1 MGRKNILL
9 FVFLLL
15 LASPFA
21 WAQEDGTEGD
31 ATPTEAPAEA
41 APTEAAPAEAAPT
54 EAAAAEAAPE
64 AAAPEAP
71 KVPTP
76 QEALTQGVA
85 NVKEAAIENVKDNLK
100 ETLMAPVNDL
110 KNQATAAVNEAVDNA
125 KNYVVAKGTEVL
137 DSCAN
142 GEGDLASFQQ
152 ACQLL
157 KKGLEIGE
165 AVAQVVDI
173 EYDRK
178 KGILSGHLD
187 LSDLFGGVPPF
198 SFKIIKKGN
207 NIGAVFTPDTP
218 IRVNIGRILRK
229 IVPGGFGFG
238 PVFDQIVSAA
248 GFDKIEFQ
256 ISEVAFNI
264 NPYGFRISGIADFLG
279 NTPFNLLLAKSKGW
293 VFALDVS
300 ITEGVIE
307 SALDKALGSL
317 KKIVCVFVIEQLDIS
332 LATNKLSWSEAPALK
347 WDGAPG
353 GSLEKGFALN
363 MKARFDENSENP
375 LGKFL
380 AGFMKGTWEL
390 NLAVTTGEFKLAL
403 KLPEIIFS
411 SRAKLA
417 ESDLHLVAGFSP
429 PKMEFGVSATFEF
442 KPTDDLLRFTAE
454 LNARMHDPSVEAG
467 LSLIGTWHNAFGVT
481 DLSIGNL
488 VGKVAIGVRA
498 PWILMLMLGGEIQYG
513 ADNNDPIKG
522 SGYFRFDLENP
533 MENYYYVNLGRLVVG
548 QLFKHV
554 FRANVALPGF
564 LAESGFP
571 EGCQASFALKNQQL
585 PNGDEAPAGYR
596 YKGKFQFLGF
606 WAKVDILLWVTQFRF
621 KVEFS
626 SFKIGSTIQVSRSK
640 EDMSNGPLAHVEG
653 SVDPFHLKVH
663 IEGYIKLFLFEA
675 YVQIIVSPTMFHFQ
689 VKAPIFYIFD
699 AEIEARASLT
709 GNLAD
714 AGFSFQAK
722 IGTGSTRDKV
732 LEFIRDFREK
742 ALGDL
747 EKAKRETEEAQK
759 KVFDTA
765 NGVCNGGKDC
775 GFGCGANFLETH
787 GLKKN
792 ADRAFDISFL
802 EAQALDLAHNY
813 KVIDSMSLKQFED
826 AGVVVRDEDLKLDD
840 TIALIQLQE
849 FAKTWHMIEDHEAM
863 QVLDLLNEHTE
874 EERIENLIQTADEY
888 FLLAIQSASYTAQ
901 ETENH
906 LLLEL
911 SDTALDQLTEEQYGP
926 WDKVTNAFKSA
937 GNAIKSG
944 FQQAGQKISQ
954 GVNKAV
960 NTVKT
965 GFQSFGQKVSQGVNK
980 AVNQIRTGVNN
991 AVNQVRTGVTRT
1003 FNQIK
1008 QGATNTFN
1016 QIKAGAT
1023 RTFNQVKTGVTN
1035 GFNQMKTGLTNGF
1048 NKFKAGATNAFNQ
1061 VKNFAVNTG
1070 NKIADF
1076 GKTVGRGI
1084 VTAGCAAGH
1093 GLCTAGCKT
1102 GYGVVTG
1109 AAYTM
1114 EAGKGFLTGLQEVV
1128 KAFTS
1133 VVDMVLSNIDFS
1145 IEFGGS
1151 LSVEEFSF
1159 NCGFSLRIAGWS
1171 TSFKLNINL
1180 KFGGIS
1186 KLASTIFDRVKDY
1199 IIEKVPDIKKFI
1211 KV

>member
-1 MGRKNILL
+1 
-9 FVFLLL
+9 
-15 LASPFA
+15 
-21 WAQEDGTEGD
+21 
-31 ATPTEAPAEA
+31 
-41 APTEAAPAEAAPT
+41 
-54 EAAAAEAAPE
+54 
-64 AAAPEAP
+64 
-71 KVPTP
+71 
-76 QEALTQGVA
+76 
-85 NVKEAAIENVKDNLK
+85 
-100 ETLMAPVNDL
+100 
-110 KNQATAAVNEAVDNA
+110 
-125 KNYVVAKGTEVL
+125 
-137 DSCAN
+137 
-142 GEGDLASFQQ
+142 
-152 ACQLL
+152 
-157 KKGLEIGE
+157 
-165 AVAQVVDI
+165 
-173 EYDRK
+173 
-178 KGILSGHLD
+178 
-187 LSDLFGGVPPF
+187 
-198 SFKIIKKGN
+198 
-207 NIGAVFTPDTP
+207 
-218 IRVNIGRILRK
+218 
-229 IVPGGFGFG
+229 
-238 PVFDQIVSAA
+238 
-248 GFDKIEFQ
+248 
-256 ISEVAFNI
+256 
-264 NPYGFRISGIADFLG
+264 
-279 NTPFNLLLAKSKGW
+279 
-293 VFALDVS
+293 
-300 ITEGVIE
+300 
-307 SALDKALGSL
+307 
-317 KKIVCVFVIEQLDIS
+317 
-332 LATNKLSWSEAPALK
+332 
-347 WDGAPG
+347 
-353 GSLEKGFALN
+353 
-363 MKARFDENSENP
+363 
-375 LGKFL
+375 
-380 AGFMKGTWEL
+380 
-390 NLAVTTGEFKLAL
+390 
-403 KLPEIIFS
+403 
-411 SRAKLA
+411 
-417 ESDLHLVAGFSP
+417 
-429 PKMEFGVSATFEF
+429 
-442 KPTDDLLRFTAE
+442 
-454 LNARMHDPSVEAG
+454 
-467 LSLIGTWHNAFGVT
+467 
-481 DLSIGNL
+481 
-488 VGKVAIGVRA
+488 
-498 PWILMLMLGGEIQYG
+498 
-513 ADNNDPIKG
+513 
-522 SGYFRFDLENP
+522 
-533 MENYYYVNLGRLVVG
+533 
-548 QLFKHV
+548 
-554 FRANVALPGF
+554 
-564 LAESGFP
+564 
-571 EGCQASFALKNQQL
+571 
-585 PNGDEAPAGYR
+585 
-596 YKGKFQFLGF
+596 
-606 WAKVDILLWVTQFRF
+606 
-621 KVEFS
+621 
-626 SFKIGSTIQVSRSK
+626 
-640 EDMSNGPLAHVEG
+640 
-653 SVDPFHLKVH
+653 
-663 IEGYIKLFLFEA
+663 
-675 YVQIIVSPTMFHFQ
+675 
-689 VKAPIFYIFD
+689 
-699 AEIEARASLT
+699 
-709 GNLAD
+709 
-714 AGFSFQAK
+714 
-722 IGTGSTRDKV
+722 
-732 LEFIRDFREK
+732 
-742 ALGDL
+742 
-747 EKAKRETEEAQK
+747 
-759 KVFDTA
+759 
-765 NGVCNGGKDC
+765 
-775 GFGCGANFLETH
+775 
-787 GLKKN
+787 
-792 ADRAFDISFL
+792 
-802 EAQALDLAHNY
+802 
-813 KVIDSMSLKQFED
+813 
-826 AGVVVRDEDLKLDD
+826 
-840 TIALIQLQE
+840 
-849 FAKTWHMIEDHEAM
+849 MIEDHEAM